1 MEELRKNPK
10 SKTEGELETPCFV
23 ANKNQIQEEE
33 DAPSSRMTFGLDDE
47 KNELPS
53 PRRPRLPS
61 KFSLKQSPK
70 TPTQQNKFMDTSCS
84 IVSGDREDI
93 FSLNNSVMSNRLNFT
108 DSVQNLLPHEKFPH
122 KEETPNDKE
131 LRQLNFFVNKQY
143 DKKGLKDKISKPS
156 LWDALVLLTTQVAK
170 KGDDKNRINMRRDT
184 AKFHNPVIPPRPK
197 QKPEDFIKI
206 LAEYL
211 NRMLKK
217 RKKQKLKK

>member
-1 MEELRKNPK
+1 
-10 SKTEGELETPCFV
+10 
-23 ANKNQIQEEE
+23 
-33 DAPSSRMTFGLDDE
+33 
-47 KNELPS
+47 
-53 PRRPRLPS
+53 
-61 KFSLKQSPK
+61 
-70 TPTQQNKFMDTSCS
+70 
-84 IVSGDREDI
+84 
-93 FSLNNSVMSNRLNFT
+93 
-108 DSVQNLLPHEKFPH
+108 
-122 KEETPNDKE
+122 
-131 LRQLNFFVNKQY
+131 
-143 DKKGLKDKISKPS
+143 